1 MSDFKLYDHGLNR
14 KAAQLEVETLATVGR
29 MAADHPL
36 LFLVED
42 IYKKL
47 EALADAENE
56 TRQVVQAEADKAYM
70 AKNGPPPVI
79 PNPNPKTDNPL
90 TGDYYR

>member
-14 KAAQLEVETLATVGR
+14 KAAEVEVRSLGNVGR
-29 MAADHPL
+29 MAPDHPL

-56 TRQVVQAEADKAYM
+56 TRQVVQEIAEKV
-70 AKNGPPPVI
+70 PCS
-79 PNPNPKTDNPL
+79 
-90 TGDYYR
+90 